1 MSGTITG
8 PGTRR
13 GEPVLYVGWALL
25 TIGAA
30 HFYTFRF
37 DEAVPRLLLAN
48 QEDASLPNPY
58 RYLAACYAH
67 MARLDEARA
76 VVGRLRAITSV
87 VIPDL
92 AYLRNAEHRALY
104 LSGLRLAAGEAP

>member
-1 MSGTITG
+1 
-8 PGTRR
+8 
-13 GEPVLYVGWALL
+13 
-25 TIGAA
+25 
-30 HFYTFRF
+30 
-37 DEAVPRLLLAN
+37 
-48 QEDASLPNPY
+48 
-58 RYLAACYAH
+58 

>member
-1 MSGTITG
+1 M
-8 PGTRR
+8 
-13 GEPVLYVGWALL
+13 
-25 TIGAA
+25 
-30 HFYTFRF
+30 FRF

-58 RYLAACYAH
+58 RYLAACYTH

-87 VIPDL
+87 VIPGPRLL
-92 AYLRNAEHRALY
+92 AER
-104 LSGLRLAAGEAP
+104 